1 MPFTFAEAEELP
13 PAAKAKTE
21 KAARWMAR
29 LSDLRKPTH
38 VDAVSYGLQNFWR
51 ERLTGEV
58 RCMHIFL
65 HLSPGSSGGLQVS
78 LHAVLLVGLESLRR
92 FGSICSSPCP
102 WESCSACPHQEV
114 PCCDPLTR
122 PSAPA
127 CSSTQTCAMAC

>member
-65 HLSPGSSGGLQVS
+65 HFIPRIFWWPAGVPPRRVACGAGISS
-78 LHAVLLVGLESLRR
+78 
-92 FGSICSSPCP
+92 
-102 WESCSACPHQEV
+102 EV
-114 PCCDPLTR
+114 W
-122 PSAPA
+122 
-127 CSSTQTCAMAC
+127 